1 MRLGVMQPY
10 PFPYLGYYEL
20 IARTDRWIVF
30 DVVQYNR
37 RSWMNRNRILHPTQ
51 GWQYFSLPV
60 AHAPHGTP
68 IRDIVLLDAP
78 EAERRLLAQLDHYRG
93 RAPHFERV
101 RDLVRDAFAR
111 TRTGLLVD
119 FNVNSLAA
127 TCERLG
133 LRFADER
140 CSRLGLPLDEVD
152 HAGQWA
158 LRIAQA
164 LGADAYLNPP
174 GGRALFRED
183 EWRDAGIELEFTTP
197 TGFAYDCRP
206 YAFEPALSILDVLMW
221 CRPEAVAA
229 ELRRPV
235 GEGAD

>member
-1 MRLGVMQPY
+1 MKLGIMQPY
-10 PFPYLGYYEL
+10 PFPYLGYFEL

-30 DVVQYNR
+30 DVVKYNR

-60 AHAPHGTP
+60 AHAPHSTT
-68 IRDIVLLDAP
+68 IREIALRDVA
-78 EAERRLLAQLDHYRG
+78 EAERKLLAQLDHYRG
-93 RAPHFERV
+93 RAPYFERV
-101 RDLVRDAFAR
+101 RDLVRDTFAR
-111 TRTGLLVD
+111 TRSASLAD

-140 CSRLGLPLDEVD
+140 CSRLGLALDDVE

-158 LRIAQA
+158 LRITQA
-164 LGADAYLNPP
+164 LGARAYLNPP
-174 GGRALFRED
+174 GGRALFQQA
-183 EWRDAGIELEFTTP
+183 EWDAAGIEIAFTTP
-197 TGFAYDCRP
+197 TGFTYDCRP
-206 YAFEPALSILDVLMW
+206 YAFEPGLSIIDVLMW
-221 CRPEAVAA
+221 CAPEAVVA

-235 GEGAD
+235 AGEVG